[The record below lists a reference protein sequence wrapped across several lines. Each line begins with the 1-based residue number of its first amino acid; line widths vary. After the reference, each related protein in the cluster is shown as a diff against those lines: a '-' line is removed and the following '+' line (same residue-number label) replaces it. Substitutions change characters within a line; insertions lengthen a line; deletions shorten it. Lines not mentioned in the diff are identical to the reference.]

1 MMPDSVDAVVPEP
14 RLSRQ
19 VARLHALSHRMQMAL
34 LFVVAAVVAASM
46 VIFIRVVLTA
56 HQVPRWQEDL
66 ARILP
71 FLD

>member
-1 MMPDSVDAVVPEP
+1 MPGILYAVVPEP
-14 RLSRQ
+14 RLSRP
-19 VARLHALSHRMQMAL
+19 VAGLQALAYRMQRAL
-34 LFVVAAVVAASM
+34 LFVVAAVVAVSI
-46 VIFIRVVLTA
+46 VIFIRVVLSA

>member
-1 MMPDSVDAVVPEP
+1 MPDILYAVVPEP
-14 RLSRQ
+14 RLSRP
-19 VARLHALSHRMQMAL
+19 VARLQALAHRMQRAL
-34 LFVVAAVVAASM
+34 LFVVAAVVVVSI

>member
-1 MMPDSVDAVVPEP
+1 
-14 RLSRQ
+14 
-19 VARLHALSHRMQMAL
+19 MQMAL